1 MKNNGFTSES
11 ENSKKRGVCLNSIS
25 LYTVME
31 PGEDLSRWI
40 FHSLF
45 ILFYLCEFC
54 IVLLVPCGKRI
65 IVTSIHVN
73 MSKKPNLPH
82 LVISHNSA
90 GFGSCNFQQMRQFYK
105 NCMPT
110 WYILYVVFYVES
122 VHISRA
128 AFSAPS
134 LLRCLLD
141 FICLLTIN
149 PMKRTDII
157 TMTPW
162 SY

>member
-1 MKNNGFTSES
+1 MG
-11 ENSKKRGVCLNSIS
+11 
-25 LYTVME
+25 

-45 ILFYLCEFC
+45 ILFYVCEFC
-54 IVLLVPCGKRI
+54 IVLLVPCGKHI
-65 IVTSIHVN
+65 IVTSSHVIV
-73 MSKKPNLPH
+73 SKKPNF
-82 LVISHNSA
+82 VF
-90 GFGSCNFQQMRQFYK
+90 FGHKPQLCGVRELQHSLQLRQFYK

-110 WYILYVVFYVES
+110 WYILFVVFYIES

-149 PMKRTDII
+149 PMK
-157 TMTPW
+157 
-162 SY
+162 